1 MSISQGNDLKT
12 FTDRVKTDIL
22 EGSHPP
28 FFMDNTEFI
37 QKQQELND
45 AKQARVRLGIAW
57 LLHGFTIPPI
67 VSIMYSVKTNYWM
80 PTIAATGAAVVALP
94 IALVD
99 FGFTLAVAPPITAAT
114 LLTTKSMEKR
124 RKLSLLGPEQADAL
138 VSKVQ

>member
-1 MSISQGNDLKT
+1 
-12 FTDRVKTDIL
+12 
-22 EGSHPP
+22 
-28 FFMDNTEFI
+28 MDNTEFI